1 VSRRIAAFILTP
13 CPLLQIAAAF
23 WTVLLAP
30 RHPLAGEF
38 VEYLQEKGGV
48 KAVTKDLWSMVRD
61 FAQLVHPDFE
71 EYEADGV
78 SRRFFHYGVWTFE
91 CLGDNGW
98 FTLDSS
104 LMWSIGWLYGS
115 WATGRRKGEK

>member
-1 VSRRIAAFILTP
+1 
-13 CPLLQIAAAF
+13 LQIAAAF
-23 WTVLLAP
+23 WMVLLAP

-61 FAQLVHPDFE
+61 FAQLVRPDFE

-78 SRRFFHYGVWTFE
+78 SRRFFHLEFGRLGVWVIM
-91 CLGDNGW
+91 D
-98 FTLDSS
+98 
-104 LMWSIGWLYGS
+104 GS
-115 WATGRRKGEK
+115 PWIPH